1 MNLNDRL
8 KKHHIT
14 LQKKYG
20 QNFIGDPTLLARI
33 ADVCSWEAHD
43 RALEIGPGAGTLTR
57 AIAERAEEVL
67 AVEIDRRLAP
77 LLEETLAETENV
89 HLVFTDALKADLDRL
104 MQEELG
110 WDGRYKLVA
119 NLPYYITTP
128 LIMHVLEDCKKVSE
142 LVIMVQKEVG
152 ERLTAAPGSKAYGAV
167 TVMVQY
173 AAVATRA
180 FDVGRRAFIPA
191 PEVDSTI
198 LHLVPYENRPLQA
211 KDDALLRRTVKA
223 AFSQRRKTLRNSLQ
237 SLGLDKALIA
247 SALAEVGIDD
257 ARRAE
262 TVSVAEFVALADA
275 FYEKG
280 GLS

>member
-20 QNFIGDPTLLARI
+20 QNFIGDPALLERI
-33 ADVCSWEAHD
+33 ATVCDWQPGD

-57 AIAERAEEVL
+57 AIAREAEEVL
-67 AVEIDRRLAP
+67 AIEIDRRLAP
-77 LLEETLAETENV
+77 LLEETLADCANV
-89 HLVFTDALKADLDRL
+89 HLVFTDALKADLDAL
-104 MQEELG
+104 MRDTLG
-110 WDGRYKLVA
+110 WDGRYKLIA

-128 LIMHVLEDCKKVSE
+128 LIMHVLEDSEKVSE

-152 ERLTAAPGSKAYGAV
+152 ERLCAAPGSKAYGAV

-173 AAVATRA
+173 AATVARA
-180 FDVGRRAFIPA
+180 FDVGRHAFVPA

-198 LHLVPYENRPLQA
+198 LHLIPYEKRPIQA
-211 KDDALLRRTVKA
+211 QSDAVLRRVAKA
-223 AFSQRRKTLRNSLQ
+223 AFSQRRKTLRNSLS
-237 SLGLDKALIA
+237 SLGCDKALIKQALEAA
-247 SALAEVGIDD
+247 SIEDS
-257 ARRAE
+257 RRAE
-262 TVSVAEFVALADA
+262 TLSVAEFVALADA
-275 FYEKG
+275 FYEG

>member
-20 QNFIGDPTLLARI
+20 QNFIGDPALLERI
-33 ADVCSWEAHD
+33 ATVCDWQPGD

-57 AIAERAEEVL
+57 AIAREAEEVL

-77 LLEETLAETENV
+77 LLEETLADCANV
-89 HLVFTDALKADLDRL
+89 HLVFTDALKADLDAL
-104 MQEELG
+104 MRDTLG
-110 WDGRYKLVA
+110 WDGRYKLIA

-128 LIMHVLEDCKKVSE
+128 LIMHVLEDSEKVSE

-152 ERLTAAPGSKAYGAV
+152 ERLCAAPGSKSYGAV

-173 AAVATRA
+173 AATVARA
-180 FDVGRRAFIPA
+180 FDVGRHAFVPA

-198 LHLVPYENRPLQA
+198 LHLIPYEKRPIQA
-211 KDDALLRRTVKA
+211 QSDAVLRRVVKA
-223 AFSQRRKTLRNSLQ
+223 AFSQRRKTLRNSLS
-237 SLGLDKALIA
+237 SLGCDKALIKQALEAA
-247 SALAEVGIDD
+247 SIEDS
-257 ARRAE
+257 RRAE
-262 TVSVAEFVALADA
+262 TLSVAEFVALADA
-275 FYEKG
+275 FYEG

>member
-20 QNFIGDPTLLARI
+20 QNFIGDPALLERI
-33 ADVCSWEAHD
+33 ATVCDWQPGD

-57 AIAERAEEVL
+57 AIAREAEEVL

-77 LLEETLAETENV
+77 LLEETLADCANV
-89 HLVFTDALKADLDRL
+89 HLVFTDALKADLDAL
-104 MQEELG
+104 MRDTLG
-110 WDGRYKLVA
+110 WDGRYKLIA

-128 LIMHVLEDCKKVSE
+128 LIMHVLEDSEKVSE

-152 ERLTAAPGSKAYGAV
+152 ERLCAAPGSKAYGAV

-173 AAVATRA
+173 AATVARA
-180 FDVGRRAFIPA
+180 FDVGRHAFVPA

-198 LHLVPYENRPLQA
+198 LHLIPYEKRPIQA
-211 KDDALLRRTVKA
+211 QSAAVLRRVVKA
-223 AFSQRRKTLRNSLQ
+223 AFSQRRKTLRNSLS
-237 SLGLDKALIA
+237 SLGCDKALIKQALEAA
-247 SALAEVGIDD
+247 SIEDS
-257 ARRAE
+257 RRAE
-262 TVSVAEFVALADA
+262 TLSVAEFVALADA
-275 FYEKG
+275 FYEG

>member
-20 QNFIGDPTLLARI
+20 QNFIGDPALLERI
-33 ADVCSWEAHD
+33 ATVCDWQPGD

-57 AIAERAEEVL
+57 AIAREAEEVL

-77 LLEETLAETENV
+77 LLEETLADCANV
-89 HLVFTDALKADLDRL
+89 HLVFTDALKADLDAL
-104 MQEELG
+104 MRDTLG
-110 WDGRYKLVA
+110 WDSRYKLIA

-128 LIMHVLEDCKKVSE
+128 LIMHVLEDSEKVSE

-152 ERLTAAPGSKAYGAV
+152 ERLCAAPGSKAYGAV

-173 AAVATRA
+173 AATVARA
-180 FDVGRRAFIPA
+180 FDVGRHAFVPA

-198 LHLVPYENRPLQA
+198 LHLIPYEKRPIQA
-211 KDDALLRRTVKA
+211 QSDAVLRRVVKA
-223 AFSQRRKTLRNSLQ
+223 AFSQRRKTLRNSLS
-237 SLGLDKALIA
+237 SLGCDKALIKQALEAA
-247 SALAEVGIDD
+247 SIEDS
-257 ARRAE
+257 RRAE
-262 TVSVAEFVALADA
+262 TLSVAEFVALADA
-275 FYEKG
+275 FYEG

>member
-20 QNFIGDPTLLARI
+20 QNFIGDPALLERI
-33 ADVCSWEAHD
+33 ATVCDWQPGD

-57 AIAERAEEVL
+57 AIAREAEEVL

-77 LLEETLAETENV
+77 LLEETLADCANV
-89 HLVFTDALKADLDRL
+89 HLVFTDALKADLDAL
-104 MQEELG
+104 MRDALG
-110 WDGRYKLVA
+110 WDGRYKLIA

-128 LIMHVLEDCKKVSE
+128 LIMHVLEDSEKVSE

-152 ERLTAAPGSKAYGAV
+152 ERLCAAPGSKAYGAV

-173 AAVATRA
+173 AATVARA
-180 FDVGRRAFIPA
+180 FDVGRHAFVPA

-198 LHLVPYENRPLQA
+198 LHLIPYEKRPIQA
-211 KDDALLRRTVKA
+211 QSDAVLRRVVKA
-223 AFSQRRKTLRNSLQ
+223 AFSQRRKTLRNSLS
-237 SLGLDKALIA
+237 SLGCDKALIKQ
-247 SALAEVGIDD
+247 ALEAAGIEDS
-257 ARRAE
+257 RRAE
-262 TVSVAEFVALADA
+262 TLSVAEFVALADA
-275 FYEKG
+275 FYEG

>member
-20 QNFIGDPTLLARI
+20 QNFIGDPALLERI
-33 ADVCSWEAHD
+33 ATVCDWQPGD

-57 AIAERAEEVL
+57 AIAREAEEVL

-77 LLEETLAETENV
+77 LLEETLADCANV
-89 HLVFTDALKADLDRL
+89 HLVFTDALKADLDAL
-104 MQEELG
+104 MRGTLG
-110 WDGRYKLVA
+110 WDGRYKLIA

-128 LIMHVLEDCKKVSE
+128 LIMHVLEDSEKVSE

-152 ERLTAAPGSKAYGAV
+152 ERLCAAPGSKAYGAV

-173 AAVATRA
+173 AATVARA
-180 FDVGRRAFIPA
+180 FDVGRHAFVPA

-198 LHLVPYENRPLQA
+198 LHLIPYEKRPIQA
-211 KDDALLRRTVKA
+211 QNDTVLRRVVKA
-223 AFSQRRKTLRNSLQ
+223 AFSQRRKTLRNSLS
-237 SLGLDKALIA
+237 SLGCDKALIKQ
-247 SALAEVGIDD
+247 ALEAAGIEDS
-257 ARRAE
+257 RRAE
-262 TVSVAEFVALADA
+262 TLSVAEFVALADA
-275 FYEKG
+275 FYEG

>member
-14 LQKKYG
+14 LKKQYG
-20 QNFIGDPTLLARI
+20 QNFIGDPALLARI
-33 ADVCSWEAHD
+33 ADVCNWQPGD

-57 AIAERAEEVL
+57 AIAERAEAVL
-67 AVEIDRRLAP
+67 AIEIDRRLAP
-77 LLEETLAETENV
+77 LLEETLAETGNV
-89 HLVFTDALKADLDRL
+89 QLVFADALKADLDAL
-104 MQEELG
+104 MREQLG
-110 WDGRYKLVA
+110 WEGAYKLVA

-128 LIMHVLEDCKKVSE
+128 LIMHVLEDTQKVSE

-173 AAVATRA
+173 AAKAERA
-180 FDVGRRAFIPA
+180 FDVGRRAFVPA

-198 LHLVPYENRPLQA
+198 LHLEPYRQRPLQA
-211 KDDALLRRTVKA
+211 KDDPTLRRVVKA
-223 AFSQRRKTLRNSLQ
+223 AFSQRRKTLRNALS
-237 SLGLDKALIA
+237 SLGCDKTLIA
-247 SALAEVGIDD
+247 DALARCGIDD
-257 ARRAE
+257 GRRAE

-275 FYEKG
+275 FYEG

>member
-20 QNFIGDPTLLARI
+20 QNFIGDPALLERI
-33 ADVCSWEAHD
+33 ATVCDWQPGD

-57 AIAERAEEVL
+57 AIAREAEEVL

-77 LLEETLAETENV
+77 LLEETLADCANV
-89 HLVFTDALKADLDRL
+89 HLVFTDALKADLDAL
-104 MQEELG
+104 MRDTVG
-110 WDGRYKLVA
+110 WDGRYKLIA

-128 LIMHVLEDCKKVSE
+128 LIMHVLEDSEKVSE

-152 ERLTAAPGSKAYGAV
+152 ERLCAAPGSKAYGAV

-173 AAVATRA
+173 AATVARA
-180 FDVGRRAFIPA
+180 FDVGRHAFVPA

-198 LHLVPYENRPLQA
+198 LHLIPYEKRPIQA
-211 KDDALLRRTVKA
+211 QSDAVLRRVVKA
-223 AFSQRRKTLRNSLQ
+223 AFSQRRKTLRNSLS
-237 SLGLDKALIA
+237 SLGCDKALIKQALEAA
-247 SALAEVGIDD
+247 SIEDS
-257 ARRAE
+257 RRAE
-262 TVSVAEFVALADA
+262 TLSVAEFVALADA
-275 FYEKG
+275 FYEG

>member
-20 QNFIGDPTLLARI
+20 QNFIGDPALLERI
-33 ADVCSWEAHD
+33 ATVCDWQPGD

-57 AIAERAEEVL
+57 AIAREAEEVL

-77 LLEETLAETENV
+77 LLEETLADCANV
-89 HLVFTDALKADLDRL
+89 HLVFTDALKADLDAL
-104 MQEELG
+104 MRDTLA
-110 WDGRYKLVA
+110 WDGRYKLIA

-128 LIMHVLEDCKKVSE
+128 LIMHVLEDSEKVSE

-152 ERLTAAPGSKAYGAV
+152 ERLCAAPGSKAYGAV

-173 AAVATRA
+173 AATVARA
-180 FDVGRRAFIPA
+180 FDVGRHAFVPA

-198 LHLVPYENRPLQA
+198 LHLIPYEKRPIQA
-211 KDDALLRRTVKA
+211 QSDAVLRRVVKA
-223 AFSQRRKTLRNSLQ
+223 AFSQRRKTLRNSLS
-237 SLGLDKALIA
+237 SLGCDKALIKQALEAA
-247 SALAEVGIDD
+247 SIEDS
-257 ARRAE
+257 RRAE
-262 TVSVAEFVALADA
+262 TLSVAEFVALADA
-275 FYEKG
+275 FYEG

>member
-20 QNFIGDPTLLARI
+20 QNFIGDPALLERI
-33 ADVCSWEAHD
+33 ATVCDWQPGD

-57 AIAERAEEVL
+57 AIAREAEEVL

-77 LLEETLAETENV
+77 LLEETLAGCANV
-89 HLVFTDALKADLDRL
+89 HLVFTDALKADLDAL
-104 MQEELG
+104 MRDTLG
-110 WDGRYKLVA
+110 WDGRYKLIA

-128 LIMHVLEDCKKVSE
+128 LIMHVLEDSEKVSE

-152 ERLTAAPGSKAYGAV
+152 ERLCAAPGSKAYGAV

-173 AAVATRA
+173 AATVARA
-180 FDVGRRAFIPA
+180 FDVGRHAFVPA

-198 LHLVPYENRPLQA
+198 LHLIPYEKRPIQA
-211 KDDALLRRTVKA
+211 QSDAVLRRVVKA
-223 AFSQRRKTLRNSLQ
+223 AFSQRRKTLRNSLS
-237 SLGLDKALIA
+237 SLGCDKALIKQALEAA
-247 SALAEVGIDD
+247 SIEDS
-257 ARRAE
+257 RRAE
-262 TVSVAEFVALADA
+262 TLSVAEFVALADA
-275 FYEKG
+275 FYEG

>member
-20 QNFIGDPTLLARI
+20 QNFIGDPALLERI
-33 ADVCSWEAHD
+33 ATVCDWQPGD

-57 AIAERAEEVL
+57 AIAREAEEVL

-77 LLEETLAETENV
+77 LLEETLADCANV
-89 HLVFTDALKADLDRL
+89 HLVFTDALKADLDAL
-104 MQEELG
+104 MRDTLG
-110 WDGRYKLVA
+110 WDGRYKLIA

-128 LIMHVLEDCKKVSE
+128 LIMHVLEDSEKVSE

-152 ERLTAAPGSKAYGAV
+152 ERLCAAPGSKAYGAV

-173 AAVATRA
+173 AATVARA
-180 FDVGRRAFIPA
+180 FDVGRHAFVPA

-198 LHLVPYENRPLQA
+198 LHLIPYEKRPIQA
-211 KDDALLRRTVKA
+211 QSDAVLRRVVKA
-223 AFSQRRKTLRNSLQ
+223 AFSQRRKTLRNSLS
-237 SLGLDKALIA
+237 SLGCDKALIKQ
-247 SALAEVGIDD
+247 ALETAGIEDS
-257 ARRAE
+257 RRAE
-262 TVSVAEFVALADA
+262 TLSVAEFVALADA
-275 FYEKG
+275 FYEG

>member
-20 QNFIGDPTLLARI
+20 QNFIGDPALLERI
-33 ADVCSWEAHD
+33 ATVCDWQPGD

-57 AIAERAEEVL
+57 AIAREAEEVL

-77 LLEETLAETENV
+77 LLEETLADCANV
-89 HLVFTDALKADLDRL
+89 HLVFTDALKADLDAL
-104 MQEELG
+104 MRGTLD
-110 WDGRYKLVA
+110 WDGRYKLIA

-128 LIMHVLEDCKKVSE
+128 LIMHVLEDSEKVSE

-152 ERLTAAPGSKAYGAV
+152 ERLCAAPGSKAYGAV

-173 AAVATRA
+173 AATVARA
-180 FDVGRRAFIPA
+180 FDVGRHAFVPA

-198 LHLVPYENRPLQA
+198 LHLIPYEKRPIQA
-211 KDDALLRRTVKA
+211 QSDAVLRRVVKA
-223 AFSQRRKTLRNSLQ
+223 AFSQRRKTLRNSLS
-237 SLGLDKALIA
+237 SLGCDKALIKQALEAA
-247 SALAEVGIDD
+247 SIEDS
-257 ARRAE
+257 RRAE
-262 TVSVAEFVALADA
+262 TLSVAEFVALADA
-275 FYEKG
+275 FYEG